1 MRGGFRTVTRLRGPR
16 CRGGGGHLGVG
27 DAGPVDGHRGG
38 RGGQAALRRGA
49 AEGRHDGLRHLADEA
64 LVARGA
70 EEHGARLA
78 AEAAQGP
85 EVHPP
90 DRLRGQR
97 LEPGLDCGGGAA
109 AGGPAEGGDVG
120 QLAGVPGPGCRGPGG
135 GGLLLLRPGTFMSP
149 EVGVEILAAGGGPA
163 QLAAAATPRAGAGG
177 SLVSLE
183 NGECYY
189 VRLVR

>member
-1 MRGGFRTVTRLRGPR
+1 M
-16 CRGGGGHLGVG
+16 G
-27 DAGPVDGHRGG
+27 DAGPVDGHWGG

-70 EEHGARLA
+70 QEHGARLA

-97 LEPGLDCGGGAA
+97 LEPGLDCGGGGGAA
-109 AGGPAEGGDVG
+109 SGGPAEGGDVG
-120 QLAGVPGPGCRGPGG
+120 QLAGVPGPGCRGPGAAVSCSCVLAPSCLQRWEWRSWRLEVDLPS
-135 GGLLLLRPGTFMSP
+135 LLLLPRLEPGP
-149 EVGVEILAAGGGPA
+149 GAA
-163 QLAAAATPRAGAGG
+163 L
-177 SLVSLE
+177 SV
-183 NGECYY
+183 
-189 VRLVR
+189 

>member
-1 MRGGFRTVTRLRGPR
+1 MR
-16 CRGGGGHLGVG
+16 
-27 DAGPVDGHRGG
+27 DAGPVDGDRGG

-97 LEPGLDCGGGAA
+97 LEPGLDCRAGD
-109 AGGPAEGGDVG
+109 GGPAEGGDVG
-120 QLAGVPGPGCRGPGG
+120 QLAGVRGPGCRGPRGG
-135 GGLLLLRPGTFMSP
+135 CLLLLRPGPFMSP
-149 EVGVEILAAGGGPA
+149 QVGVEILAAGGGPA
-163 QLAAAATPRAGAGG
+163 QSAAAATPRAGGGG

-183 NGECYY
+183 NGEFYY